1 MNDVAKD
8 SKAQP
13 QKRRDRNRRTPI
25 WILIQQCARVI
36 TTVFFD
42 LKTYGAYNIPKTGGV
57 LLVSNHQS
65 FLDPIILS
73 SGLDRTLSYLAKAE
87 LFHNRFFGWLIGSLN
102 AFPVEQGAGDVG
114 AVREAIARLQEGHLL
129 NVYPE
134 GARSDDG
141 EIQPMEK
148 GVGLV
153 IRRAKVP
160 VVPVA
165 ITGSFE
171 AWPKTK
177 KYPRSHP
184 IRIVVGPP
192 MYDLWKLDRD
202 EILAK
207 IDQTLRKMYDDARA
221 GRIPPNPPRPRGRK
235 FAG

>member
-1 MNDVAKD
+1 MNDVAKET
-8 SKAQP
+8 KTAP
-13 QKRRDRNRRTPI
+13 PRRDRNRRTPI
-25 WILIQQCARVI
+25 WILIQQAARVMN
-36 TTVFFD
+36 TVVFD
-42 LKTYGAYNIPKTGGV
+42 LKTYGAYNVPKTGGV

-134 GARSDDG
+134 GARTPDG

-165 ITGSFE
+165 IAGSFE
-171 AWPKTK
+171 AWPKHK
-177 KYPRSHP
+177 KYPRP
-184 IRIVVGPP
+184 YPLRIMVGPP

-207 IDQTLRKMYDDARA
+207 VDATLRRMYDDLRA
-221 GRIPPNPPRPRGRK
+221 GRIPPNPPRPPGRK
-235 FAG
+235 FAN

>member
-1 MNDVAKD
+1 MRV
-8 SKAQP
+8 
-13 QKRRDRNRRTPI
+13 DRTRRTPI
-25 WILIQQCARVI
+25 WILIQQMARVLN
-36 TTVFFD
+36 TVLFD
-42 LKTYGAYNIPKTGGV
+42 LKTYGAYNVPKTGGV

-87 LFHNRFFGWLIGSLN
+87 LFQNPFFGWLIRSLN
-102 AFPVEQGAGDVG
+102 AFPVDQGAGDIG
-114 AVREAIARLQEGHLL
+114 AVKEAIARLQEGHLL

-134 GARSDDG
+134 GARTPNG
-141 EIQPMEK
+141 EIQPIEK

-171 AWPKTK
+171 AWPRGQ
-177 KYPRSHP
+177 KYPTLKP
-184 IRIVVGPP
+184 LRILIGPP

-202 EILAK
+202 EIIAK
-207 IDQTLRKMYDDARA
+207 VDQAIRELYEDLRT
-221 GRIPPNPPRPRGRK
+221 GRIPRNPSRPPGRR
-235 FAG
+235 FAN